1 MSEKKI
7 VRNSIAVLLVTVLL
21 ASVANAISQESP
33 SVSTMPRTITTRRD
47 VNTTEKMIIEDGYHQ
62 LSSEELEQRI
72 VGKTVRGDYYN
83 GRTYVSYADSD
94 GTIEGINDLG
104 SHITGTWS
112 INKEDNTFTV
122 EWDGYWD
129 NWTGRVYD
137 VQGKIQFYDSTTFLW
152 RTTFNSIDDAQ
163 PPLRF

>member
-21 ASVANAISQESP
+21 ASVANAISQEAP

-83 GRTYVSYADSD
+83 GRIYVSYADSD
-94 GTIEGINDLG
+94 GTIEGVNDLG

-129 NWTGRVYD
+129 NWTGRAYD